1 MSASHGMREGSQEGT
16 DGTTEK
22 GKESAGRGREVQIP
36 RRSVWR
42 VGIGTMIEG
51 ACHQQQRAR
60 FLRTLRFS
68 R

>member
-22 GKESAGRGREVQIP
+22 GNESAGRGREVQIA
-36 RRSVWR
+36 RGLVWR
-42 VGIGTMIEG
+42 MGIGTMIEG
-51 ACHQQQRAR
+51 AHHQRRRAQ
-60 FLRTLRFS
+60 FSQMLCFS